1 MNAVNEMS
9 TPVTRILESV
19 KNLYLSTEE
28 LGLVTVWD
36 AMAFHAGRRREEE
49 IENQNPQSPTTKVYV
64 ALAGYGLYIAN
75 AVEDDTR
82 LNGYHLTHLQ
92 KVEDREGFFK
102 QINREIDRTEEGKRM
117 LSFYPAI
124 PS

>member
-1 MNAVNEMS
+1 MNAVNEMN

-64 ALAGYGLYIAN
+64 MIEDHGPYIAN
-75 AVEDDTR
+75 AVESSTAIGGI
-82 LNGYHLTHLQ
+82 LLTHLH
-92 KVEDREGFFK
+92 KVENLEAFFNQIKRETDRG
-102 QINREIDRTEEGKRM
+102 EEGEAFL
-117 LSFYPAI
+117 LSAWAVL
-124 PS
+124 